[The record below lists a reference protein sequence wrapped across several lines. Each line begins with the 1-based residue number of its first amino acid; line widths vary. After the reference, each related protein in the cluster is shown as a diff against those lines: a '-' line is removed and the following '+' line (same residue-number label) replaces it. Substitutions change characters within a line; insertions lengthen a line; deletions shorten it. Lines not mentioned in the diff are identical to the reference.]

1 MFPLTRRAD
10 YAVRIMLELGDK
22 ADGTRVP
29 AAQVA
34 QRVGVPLAFL
44 RKIVADLIK
53 SGLVRAYSG
62 PSGGVTLAQPAAKI
76 NLVHILE
83 AIEGPIC
90 LNNCLLRPHECPRD
104 RICPV
109 HSFLGRL
116 QAGIIHQLQEA
127 TLDKLVAEGRKLKH
141 QPHPSNIPYL
151 YPEAIGAG

>member
-22 ADGTRVP
+22 AAGTRVP
-29 AAQVA
+29 AVQVA
-34 QRVGVPLAFL
+34 QRAGVPLAFM

-53 SGLVRAYSG
+53 SGLIRAYSG
-62 PSGGVTLAQPAAKI
+62 PRGGVTLAQPAARI

-90 LNNCLLRPHECPRD
+90 LNSCLVRPHECPRD

-109 HSFLGRL
+109 HSFLGQL
-116 QAGIIHQLQEA
+116 QAGIMHQLQEA
-127 TLDKLVAEGRKLKH
+127 TLDKLVAEGRNLKH
-141 QPHPSNIPYL
+141 QPNPSNLLPL
-151 YPEAIGAG
+151 YPEAIGAS